1 MEREYRKFRKEE
13 KGRSIWNGIFC
24 KTGRIGLEK
33 EEGRKGLYRGKQFRK
48 RLEAEDSEK
57 AERSELCA
65 GDRRREHRKRE
76 WKFCVKI
83 ERRK

>member
-13 KGRSIWNGIFC
+13 KGRSIRNGIFC
-24 KTGRIGLEK
+24 KTGHIGLEK

-65 GDRRREHRKRE
+65 GDRRREHRKKRTE
-76 WKFCVKI
+76 ILCKN
-83 ERRK
+83 

>member
-13 KGRSIWNGIFC
+13 KGRSIRNGIFC
-24 KTGRIGLEK
+24 KIGRIGLEK

-57 AERSELCA
+57 AEFSELFA
-65 GDRRREHRKRE
+65 GDRRRKHRKKGTE
-76 WKFCVKI
+76 ILCKN
-83 ERRK
+83 

>member
-13 KGRSIWNGIFC
+13 KGRSIRNGIFC

-33 EEGRKGLYRGKQFRK
+33 EEGRKGLYRGKQFWK

-57 AERSELCA
+57 AE
-65 GDRRREHRKRE
+65 
-76 WKFCVKI
+76 
-83 ERRK
+83 